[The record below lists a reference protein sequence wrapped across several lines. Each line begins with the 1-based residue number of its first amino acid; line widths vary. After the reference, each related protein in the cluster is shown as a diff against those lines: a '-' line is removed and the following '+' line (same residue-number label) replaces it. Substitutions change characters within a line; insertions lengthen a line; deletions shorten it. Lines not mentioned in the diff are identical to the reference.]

1 MAIKQGFRTS
11 EVVKLTGLTP
21 RQLDH
26 WDRTGLFRPSLAHAE
41 GRGSAR
47 FYSFLDVVQLRVVKK
62 LLDAG
67 LSTKK
72 LRKCLTF
79 LRENLRRDSFSDL
92 SLVTNGKDI
101 FMVTENHLLA
111 LDLLKSGQVVWAV
124 NVEVVAKEIEK
135 KSKVGWNHNRSYSVC
150 MINEVEI

>member
-1 MAIKQGFRTS
+1 MAVKQGFRTS
-11 EVVKLTGLTP
+11 EVAKLTGLTP

-26 WDRTGLFRPSLAHAE
+26 WDRTGLFRPSLAQAE

-79 LRENLRRDSFSDL
+79 LRENLKRGSFSDL
-92 SLVTNGKDI
+92 SLVTNGRDI
-101 FMVTENHLLA
+101 FMVTENPSFA
-111 LDLLKSGQVVWAV
+111 FDLLKSGQVVWAV
-124 NVEVVAKEIEK
+124 DIGAAVREVSKESAISLQQK
-135 KSKVGWNHNRSYSVC
+135 GT
-150 MINEVEI
+150 MTII

>member
-1 MAIKQGFRTS
+1 MAVKQGFRTS
-11 EVVKLTGLTP
+11 EVAKLTGLTP

-47 FYSFLDVVQLRVVKK
+47 FYSFLDVVHLRVVKK
-62 LLDAG
+62 LLDSG

-79 LRENLRRDSFSDL
+79 LRENLKRDSFSDL
-92 SLVTNGKDI
+92 SLVTNGRDI
-101 FMVTENHLLA
+101 FVVTENPSFA
-111 LDLLKSGQVVWAV
+111 FDMLKNGQVVWAV
-124 NVEVVAKEIEK
+124 DIEVVA
-135 KSKVGWNHNRSYSVC
+135 
-150 MINEVEI
+150 NEVIKNGEAELARGGIATAL

>member
-1 MAIKQGFRTS
+1 VAVKQGFRTS
-11 EVVKLTGLTP
+11 EVAKLTGLTL

-79 LRENLRRDSFSDL
+79 LRENLKRDSFSDL
-92 SLVTNGKDI
+92 SLVTNGRDI
-101 FMVTENHLLA
+101 FMVTENPSFA
-111 LDLLKSGQVVWAV
+111 FDLLKSGQVVWAV
-124 NVEVVAKEIEK
+124 DIEVAANEIIRSDKVEPSQGGLATAF
-135 KSKVGWNHNRSYSVC
+135 
-150 MINEVEI
+150 

>member
-1 MAIKQGFRTS
+1 MAVKQGFRTS
-11 EVVKLTGLTP
+11 EVAKLTGLTP

-26 WDRTGLFRPSLAHAE
+26 WDRTGLFRPSLAQAE

-72 LRKCLTF
+72 LRKCLAF
-79 LRENLRRDSFSDL
+79 LRENLKRNSFNDL
-92 SLVTNGKDI
+92 SLVTNGRDI
-101 FMVTENHLLA
+101 FMVTENPSFVV
-111 LDLLKSGQVVWAV
+111 DLLKNGQVVWAV
-124 NVEVVAKEIEK
+124 DIEAVANEIIRSGKVEPLRGGTVTAL
-135 KSKVGWNHNRSYSVC
+135 
-150 MINEVEI
+150 